1 MIHKW
6 VLWITVYRVIFTW
19 SYFCVWN
26 LQLVLPYFFIYREII
41 WYIGVRPVLNWPA
54 DNESKRG
61 KKKKGANI
69 SLYTI
74 LDMIGLDIH
83 VHMTHMLIWLSLWHD
98 YDFFMTELPN
108 MKTHHG
114 SHCIGGTPTQYLST
128 ASASDDF
135 SSSYVRSHRTLARYL
150 RDLLSFWWRHAWRKQ
165 VMADTP
171 SSVFLKWK

>member
-1 MIHKW
+1 MSIMNYCIQGYFHLILFLRLKLANCFTLFFYLQRDNLIH
-6 VLWITVYRVIFTW
+6 W
-19 SYFCVWN
+19 SSPCLKLARW
-26 LQLVLPYFFIYREII
+26 QREQE
-41 WYIGVRPVLNWPA
+41 RQ
-54 DNESKRG
+54 

-108 MKTHHG
+108 MKTNHG
-114 SHCIGGTPTQYLST
+114 SHCMGGTPTQYLST

-171 SSVFLKWK
+171 SSVFLQWK

>member
-1 MIHKW
+1 MSIMNYCIQGYFHLILFLRLKLATCFTLFFYLQRDNLIHWSSPCLKLARWQREQERQKKKRGGEYFSVYNTGHDWTGYTCTYDTHANMI
-6 VLWITVYRVIFTW
+6 ITVTW
-19 SYFCVWN
+19 
-26 LQLVLPYFFIYREII
+26 
-41 WYIGVRPVLNWPA
+41 
-54 DNESKRG
+54 
-61 KKKKGANI
+61 
-69 SLYTI
+69 
-74 LDMIGLDIH
+74 
-83 VHMTHMLIWLSLWHD
+83 LW
-98 YDFFMTELPN
+98 FFMTELPN

-114 SHCIGGTPTQYLST
+114 SHCMGGTPTQYLST